1 MSGAKTLR
9 RLTGQPLPSFGKAS
23 SVPPK
28 RLFGHVGKALP
39 QVGKAHAETSESI
52 TN

>member
-28 RLFGHVGKALP
+28 RLFGHAGKALP
-39 QVGKAHAETSESI
+39 QVGKAHAETS
-52 TN
+52 